1 MLIIPKLPFEL
12 VNSSLGENS
21 FYKKFLITDKGNGVV
36 RCFVKLKSKR
46 KPNMYNHNMCMSK
59 INIKR
64 LKFLVEFQFPLSPFL
79 NIHRYY
85 MKKETTVKNQLW
97 FQMLN
102 LNGLLH
108 LTAVIEYRKIPKI
121 RPSKYKPHKFVTQK
135 TLC

>member
-1 MLIIPKLPFEL
+1 M
-12 VNSSLGENS
+12 
-21 FYKKFLITDKGNGVV
+21 
-36 RCFVKLKSKR
+36 
-46 KPNMYNHNMCMSK
+46 
-59 INIKR
+59 
-64 LKFLVEFQFPLSPFL
+64 VEFQFPLSPFL

-102 LNGLLH
+102 LNELLH

-121 RPSKYKPHKFVTQK
+121 RPSKYKPQKFVTQK